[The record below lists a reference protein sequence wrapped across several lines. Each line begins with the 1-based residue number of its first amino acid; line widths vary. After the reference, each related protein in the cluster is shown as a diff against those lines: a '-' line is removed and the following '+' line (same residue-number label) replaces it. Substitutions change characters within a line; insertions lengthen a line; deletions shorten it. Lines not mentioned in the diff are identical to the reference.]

1 MNVQGP
7 TLAWQS
13 VLLVR
18 LAFRNIL
25 RHRRRTLL
33 TMLSMTGGYILC
45 AAAISLQY
53 GSYGNAI
60 EFFVKDRTGHIQI
73 HEGNYLQRPRIHK
86 AIAEPDDL
94 ARRLINDAD
103 VIALTTRV
111 FAPSLAYSEHKNA
124 PANVIGVDVDGEAA
138 TTTIIAKVHE
148 GEFLTGQADADGYFS
163 ALIGMGLADLLKIGV
178 GDELILISVGA
189 DGSIANDIFIV
200 RGLVG
205 TRRSADRL
213 NVYLPLGAAQ
223 AFLSMGDRVHEFSL
237 IIRNLGDS
245 VAVADRLS
253 GLLPESLSVDPW
265 ERVELT
271 FYKTMQA
278 DREAMFVT
286 LGIVV
291 FIVCIGVLNTVLMS
305 VLERTREFGVLK
317 AIGTRP
323 GRIAWMV
330 LTENAILSGLS
341 CLLGL
346 FLALPIVG
354 FMTIVGFE
362 LAEPM
367 DVGGVLMSHVRGEF
381 SLRIFA
387 VPFALVVT
395 TAVLVSI
402 PPGIRAA
409 RILPIQALAST

>member
-1 MNVQGP
+1 V
-7 TLAWQS
+7 
-13 VLLVR
+13 
-18 LAFRNIL
+18 
-25 RHRRRTLL
+25 
-33 TMLSMTGGYILC
+33 
-45 AAAISLQY
+45 AA
-53 GSYGNAI
+53 
-60 EFFVKDRTGHIQI
+60 
-73 HEGNYLQRPRIHK
+73 
-86 AIAEPDDL
+86 
-94 ARRLINDAD
+94 
-103 VIALTTRV
+103 
-111 FAPSLAYSEHKNA
+111 
-124 PANVIGVDVDGEAA
+124 
-138 TTTIIAKVHE
+138 
-148 GEFLTGQADADGYFS
+148 
-163 ALIGMGLADLLKIGV
+163 
-178 GDELILISVGA
+178 
-189 DGSIANDIFIV
+189 
-200 RGLVG
+200 
-205 TRRSADRL
+205 
-213 NVYLPLGAAQ
+213 
-223 AFLSMGDRVHEFSL
+223 
-237 IIRNLGDS
+237 
-245 VAVADRLS
+245 ADRLS